1 VNKLSSVGSIVAMTV
16 GIGLVAASPAHAAT
30 ERSGAIRLTI
40 ADNSPCKAGRTVMQG
55 MTVGPNNTLYIIF
68 TKAQGAEPVISR
80 WTRDGSAW
88 DGNSWVCAGA
98 PRSTPEVG
106 HGNDLAYHPNYLS
119 RGPALLATKGSQS
132 SFLSPQVG
140 VIPLN
145 TDGTFGGSGPATVTL
160 PMNIS
165 GLCFSATANKYVAR
179 RLTSM
184 WTHAIGGDLTSG
196 WTLQRSNLTIHDNR
210 SDQGL
215 DCSENYVWNTNSI
228 KPGDTPADA
237 WNWVYQYNWS
247 GANAETDIGVTGNND
262 TDEIEDITHVGSDF
276 FIGINRNGGLADYV
290 KVFVE

>member
-1 VNKLSSVGSIVAMTV
+1 MKKLFSVASMVAMTA

-30 ERSGAIRLTI
+30 NRTEAVRLTI

-68 TKAQGAEPVISR
+68 TKAKGAEPLISR
-80 WTRDGSAW
+80 WTRDGAAW
-88 DGNSWVCAGA
+88 DGSSWVCAEA
-98 PRSTPEVG
+98 RSMPEVG
-106 HGNDLAYHPNYLS
+106 HGNDLTYHPNYLA
-119 RGPALLATKGSQS
+119 RGPHLIATQGSQS
-132 SFLSPQVG
+132 AFLSPRIAIIG
-140 VIPLN
+140 LN
-145 TDGTFGGSGPATVTL
+145 TNGTFSAPSPAVLTL

-165 GLCFSATANKYVAR
+165 GLCYSATANRYVAR
-179 RLTSM
+179 RLQSL
-184 WTHAIGGDLTSG
+184 WTHPISGALTSG

-215 DCSENYVWNTNSI
+215 DCTENYVWNTNSI
-228 KPGDTPADA
+228 KPGSTPADA

-247 GANAETDIGVTGNND
+247 GADVETDIGVTGNTD